1 MGSKVKNNKN
11 NTKEERVINEE
22 KRNELILALK
32 KKYELLKKKTGLSVD
47 LDDLDKEFIIKDAVL
62 KEGFVPETLLWFLRS
77 RMIDYITS
85 WLGFLHALIIPNP
98 HNLVEVTEASLF
110 NDETKKEIRKL
121 ISHIRFLSAENSVV
135 SLSRDDKKEAMMI
148 DKLYKNWVEE
158 LKPKIKSLVM
168 KVRDN
173 WKENI

>member
-1 MGSKVKNNKN
+1 M
-11 NTKEERVINEE
+11 R
-22 KRNELILALK
+22 
-32 KKYELLKKKTGLSVD
+32 Y
-47 LDDLDKEFIIKDAVL
+47 AVPVSGGIVSPHFGHC
-62 KEGFVPETLLWFLRS
+62 EQF
-77 RMIDYITS
+77 
-85 WLGFLHALIIPNP
+85 ALID
-98 HNLVEVTEASLF
+98 V
-110 NDETKKEIRKL
+110 DEEKKEIRKL

-148 DKLYKNWVEE
+148 DKLYKNWVKE